1 MKSLLYQETGVKVC
15 VSGGQIVLDIFTGRV
30 PLICPFCEDLIQA
43 KYGFRLENPGYSYPL
58 DCIFLLAI
66 YWSFF
71 KKFYRHENL
80 FELRVFLNLQWSH
93 FQRPIMSVHKLSPI
107 NQWIIEWGIYSLFPW
122 YWRLLAPADVPFDCS
137 LTDRKVANFHPGWRL
152 EDGIGHLQNF
162 EILILKLR
170 KVV

>member
-1 MKSLLYQETGVKVC
+1 MKLLLYQETGVKVC
-15 VSGGQIVLDIFTGRV
+15 VSGGQTVLDIFTGRV
-30 PLICPFCEDLIQA
+30 PLTVSVLSVRS
-43 KYGFRLENPGYSYPL
+43 RLKNPDSYPL

-66 YWSFF
+66 YWIFF
-71 KKFYRHENL
+71 KKFYKHENL

-122 YWRLLAPADVPFDCS
+122 YWQLLAPADVPFDCS

>member
-1 MKSLLYQETGVKVC
+1 MKLLLYQETGVKVC
-15 VSGGQIVLDIFTGRV
+15 VSGGQTVLDIFTGRV
-30 PLICPFCEDLIQA
+30 PLTVSVLSVRS
-43 KYGFRLENPGYSYPL
+43 RLENPVYSYPL

-66 YWSFF
+66 YWIFF
-71 KKFYRHENL
+71 KKFYKHENL